1 MLRFFPFFFL
11 LTCWGGKQYLFM
23 SIIYACMLDSD
34 YLGSD
39 LCSVGEPGEEWAQGL
54 RSAARV

>member
-1 MLRFFPFFFL
+1 MLRFIFL
-11 LTCWGGKQYLFM
+11 PADMLGGKQYLFM

-54 RSAARV
+54 RSAARI

>member
-1 MLRFFPFFFL
+1 MLRFIFL
-11 LTCWGGKQYLFM
+11 PADMLGGGKQYLFM